1 MLGIFTCAWSSSRLH
16 TAIDFEKN
24 SKEIFFVKLIYSRK
38 FREMPELIN
47 FTNFFAFFGGFQGTV
62 PCFVQINSST
72 KLSFASLLPHHH
84 TRWEYLEG
92 KNGTGKKTAT
102 QNSVRLTHHTLGGLL
117 PGSSIFIIFGGKN
130 WDHYFVLRECLK
142 YYDKIYSNFEK
153 IRQSFRSE
161 IQKKNL

>member
-1 MLGIFTCAWSSSRLH
+1 M
-16 TAIDFEKN
+16 
-24 SKEIFFVKLIYSRK
+24 
-38 FREMPELIN
+38 EL
-47 FTNFFAFFGGFQGTV
+47 
-62 PCFVQINSST
+62 
-72 KLSFASLLPHHH
+72 
-84 TRWEYLEG
+84 E
-92 KNGTGKKTAT
+92 KKTAT

-161 IQKKNL
+161 IQKKKPVTFQILFRNSFEIKF

>member
-1 MLGIFTCAWSSSRLH
+1 M
-16 TAIDFEKN
+16 
-24 SKEIFFVKLIYSRK
+24 KLIYSCK
-38 FREMPELIN
+38 FREMPELN
-47 FTNFFAFFGGFQGTV
+47 QFHEFFRLFWGISGSTV

-117 PGSSIFIIFGGKN
+117 PGSSIFTIFGGKN

-161 IQKKNL
+161 IQKKTCDIPNFV